1 MDKIIKKVKSDIEI
15 AVITSPLKIFMTQ
28 VLPID
33 KSTPSVIHAHV
44 PEKKI
49 ITLGVRSLNDS

>member
-1 MDKIIKKVKSDIEI
+1 MNKIIKKVKSDIEI

-28 VLPID
+28 VFPID
-33 KSTPSVIHAHV
+33 KSTPSVIHTQI

-49 ITLGVRSLNDS
+49 ITLGVKSLKDS

>member
-1 MDKIIKKVKSDIEI
+1 
-15 AVITSPLKIFMTQ
+15 MTQ